1 MRVDIERL
9 DEFGQEG
16 GRTECKRERERER
29 EKNCKKIEGGGEEAE
44 KRVSSC

>member
-16 GRTECKRERERER
+16 GRTEWQKRER
-29 EKNCKKIEGGGEEAE
+29 EKNCKKIEGGGGGGRKKSE
-44 KRVSSC
+44 